1 MFVWSFL
8 VSFYGEKNVKC
19 VRWKK
24 ALKKVTVQE
33 RTFFLE
39 RRKKVFSPK
48 FFLVQSDKL
57 ALVCSVQSRKKNST
71 ESKIV
76 HEKSWPFDNSSG
88 QKKRLSA
95 KKSLT
100 AFLMCK
106 TLLRQTMI
114 IPLPSTPFFSSH
126 PISCH

>member
-39 RRKKVFSPK
+39 RREKVFSPK

-57 ALVCSVQSRKKNST
+57 ALVCSVQSRRKKNST

-76 HEKSWPFDNSSG
+76 HEKSWPFNNSSG
-88 QKKRLSA
+88 QSYTKKGYLQ
-95 KKSLT
+95 KKS
-100 AFLMCK
+100 K
-106 TLLRQTMI
+106 
-114 IPLPSTPFFSSH
+114 
-126 PISCH
+126 